1 MVYTCMRR
9 FRKRGMRDGKENEER
24 DVSEIC
30 KGKSYLGRGTVVVTV
45 TPANQ
50 RAPKA
55 VTENGKA
62 GMNNSLMT

>member
-1 MVYTCMRR
+1 
-9 FRKRGMRDGKENEER
+9 MRDGKENEER